1 MKGEDDVEKA
11 SLINKSTVNEKK
23 MVASEKKK
31 TEIVFWLSMLF
42 LASVTM
48 TVGNKYVMKE
58 YPYANILT
66 MMQNGC
72 CVMMLLGGNR
82 AGFIEFKKFEPQQWK
97 IFAVNAV
104 FLTMQIVTSL
114 QALPLV
120 AIATVV
126 AFRNMCTVVIA
137 FIDYTFFGNKFSNS
151 QIVGLCVT
159 TIGMIIY
166 AGQDINFNFWGYM
179 WLLGN
184 SFATV
189 SNTFWNKV
197 YITKFTR
204 ELKIQTSFG
213 VSLIQQVETLPLVI
227 IMAFA
232 RGEFESSPSTTSES
246 YEDSSYENDVNIF
259 SLPSFVQFV
268 LLITCVG
275 GFLIG
280 ITYPKCFSILSG
292 TSVVVASTANKAASI
307 LIGMYVDN
315 VMSCVCVSYF
325 SLSFSLFFFPRPFL
339 TTPHHTSIG
348 TYLEPCYFRFKCLVY

>member
-1 MKGEDDVEKA
+1 MKERDNDVEKA
-11 SLINKSTVNEKK
+11 RLIDDDGNNNNMGKSTS
-23 MVASEKKK
+23 VASDKQKK
-31 TEIVFWLSMLF
+31 TEIIFWLGMLF

-72 CVMMLLGGNR
+72 CVIMLLSGNR
-82 AGFIEFKKFEPQQWK
+82 AGFIDFKKFEPRQWK
-97 IFAVNAV
+97 IFSVNAI

-126 AFRNMCTVVIA
+126 AFRNMCTVMIA
-137 FIDYTFFGNKFSNS
+137 FVDYTFFGNRFSYA
-151 QIVGLCVT
+151 QIAGLCVT
-159 TIGMIIY
+159 TVGMIIY

-179 WLLGN
+179 WLLAN

-227 IMAFA
+227 VMAFA
-232 RGEFESSPSTTSES
+232 RGEFTTLSSSQE
-246 YEDSSYENDVNIF
+246 YEENYDDRENGGVDIL
-259 SLPSFVQFV
+259 SLPIFVQFV
-268 LLITCVG
+268 LLITCLG

-280 ITYPKCFSILSG
+280 ITYPKCFSLLSG

-307 LIGMYVDN
+307 LIGMYVFGT
-315 VMSCVCVSYF
+315 VLLPTQVFGLLICIGG
-325 SLSFSLFFFPRPFL
+325 SLYYAVESKR
-339 TTPHHTSIG
+339 
-348 TYLEPCYFRFKCLVY
+348 KK

>member
-1 MKGEDDVEKA
+1 MKDQGNDVEKA
-11 SLINKSTVNEKK
+11 RLIDDFEMKKSSPPT
-23 MVASEKKK
+23 SEQKR
-31 TEIVFWLSMLF
+31 TEIVFWLGMLF

-58 YPYANILT
+58 YPFANILT
-66 MMQNGC
+66 LLQNGC
-72 CVMMLLGGNR
+72 CVMMLLGGHR
-82 AGFIEFKKFEPQQWK
+82 AGFIDFKEFKARQWK
-97 IFAVNAV
+97 IFSVNAI

-126 AFRNMCTVVIA
+126 AFRNMCTVVIS
-137 FIDYTFFGNKFSNS
+137 FVDYTFFGNRFSNS

-227 IMAFA
+227 VMAFA
-232 RGEFESSPSTTSES
+232 RGEFSSSSSSQEYDGDASNESV
-246 YEDSSYENDVNIF
+246 DIF
-259 SLPSFVQFV
+259 SLPFFVQFV

-280 ITYPKCFSILSG
+280 ITYPKCFSLLSG

-307 LIGMYVDN
+307 LIGMYVFGTILLPIQ
-315 VMSCVCVSYF
+315 VFGLLICIGG
-325 SLSFSLFFFPRPFL
+325 SLYYAVESKR
-339 TTPHHTSIG
+339 
-348 TYLEPCYFRFKCLVY
+348 KK

>member
-1 MKGEDDVEKA
+1 MKDRGNDVEKA
-11 SLINKSTVNEKK
+11 RLIDVVDEMKKSSPPPASVVLEKQK
-23 MVASEKKK
+23 R
-31 TEIVFWLSMLF
+31 TEIVFWLGMLF

-58 YPYANILT
+58 YPFANILT
-66 MMQNGC
+66 LLQNGC

-82 AGFIEFKKFEPQQWK
+82 AGFIDFKEFKARQWK
-97 IFAVNAV
+97 IFSVNAI

-137 FIDYTFFGNKFSNS
+137 FVDYTFFGNKFTNS
-151 QIVGLCVT
+151 QIAGLCVT

-227 IMAFA
+227 VMAFA
-232 RGEFESSPSTTSES
+232 RGEFSAAANSSEYYGDDASSES
-246 YEDSSYENDVNIF
+246 VDIF
-259 SLPSFVQFV
+259 SLPFFVQFV

-280 ITYPKCFSILSG
+280 ITYPKCFSLLSG

-307 LIGMYVDN
+307 LIGMYVFGTILLPIQ
-315 VMSCVCVSYF
+315 VFGLLICIGG
-325 SLSFSLFFFPRPFL
+325 SLYYAVESKR
-339 TTPHHTSIG
+339 
-348 TYLEPCYFRFKCLVY
+348 KK

>member
-1 MKGEDDVEKA
+1 MKDQGNDGESEIDRRLEMK
-11 SLINKSTVNEKK
+11 KSSPPT
-23 MVASEKKK
+23 SEQKR
-31 TEIVFWLSMLF
+31 TEIVFWLGMSF
-42 LASVTM
+42 GECYM

-58 YPYANILT
+58 YPFANILT
-66 MMQNGC
+66 LLQNGC
-72 CVMMLLGGNR
+72 CVMMLLGGHR
-82 AGFIEFKKFEPQQWK
+82 AGFIDFKEFKARQWK
-97 IFAVNAV
+97 IFSVNAI

-137 FIDYTFFGNKFSNS
+137 FVDYTFFGNRFSNS

-227 IMAFA
+227 VMAFA
-232 RGEFESSPSTTSES
+232 RGEFSSSSSSQEYDGDASNESV
-246 YEDSSYENDVNIF
+246 DIF
-259 SLPSFVQFV
+259 SLPFFVQFV
-268 LLITCVG
+268 LLITCGWIFNWNHVSKVFRLLAERVWSFEYSEYAG
-275 GFLIG
+275 
-280 ITYPKCFSILSG
+280 
-292 TSVVVASTANKAASI
+292 I
-307 LIGMYVDN
+307 LIGMYVFGTFCQL
-315 VMSCVCVSYF
+315 VAFYC
-325 SLSFSLFFFPRPFL
+325 
-339 TTPHHTSIG
+339 IG
-348 TYLEPCYFRFKCLVY
+348 DPLRESKRKK